1 VLEYAVLLIFGRR
14 IQYLPVYKYYCNNI
28 TVLQYIGWS
37 EIMDFACKEFKVE
50 DVIKCALNLTKADL
64 KVMKYFLNETEQWV
78 DTDSLSKALELDI
91 STIQRSVK
99 KLHEK
104 EIMQRS
110 QQNLDGGGYV
120 FRYKIN
126 SRAKIKNIIMT
137 VVNSWA
143 DRLEQELEKWENGA

>member
-1 VLEYAVLLIFGRR
+1 MI
-14 IQYLPVYKYYCNNI
+14 
-28 TVLQYIGWS
+28 
-37 EIMDFACKEFKVE
+37 DFACKEFKIE

-64 KVMKYFLNETEQWV
+64 KVMKYFLNEKEQWV
-78 DTDSLSKALELDI
+78 DTESLSKILKLDI

-104 EIMQRS
+104 EILQRS

-120 FRYKIN
+120 FKYKVN
-126 SRAKIKNIIMT
+126 ARAKIKNIIMT

-143 DRLEQELEKWENGA
+143 ERLGQELEKWENGG

>member
-1 VLEYAVLLIFGRR
+1 MI
-14 IQYLPVYKYYCNNI
+14 
-28 TVLQYIGWS
+28 
-37 EIMDFACKEFKVE
+37 DFACKEFRVE

-78 DTDSLSKALELDI
+78 DTDSLSKVLKLDI

-104 EIMQRS
+104 EILQRS

-120 FRYKIN
+120 FRYKIH

-143 DRLEQELEKWENGA
+143 DRLGQELEKWENVG

>member
-1 VLEYAVLLIFGRR
+1 MI
-14 IQYLPVYKYYCNNI
+14 
-28 TVLQYIGWS
+28 
-37 EIMDFACKEFKVE
+37 DFACKEFKTE

-64 KVMKYFLNETEQWV
+64 KVMKYFLNEKEQWV
-78 DTDSLSKALELDI
+78 DTDSLSKVLKLDI

-99 KLHEK
+99 KLYEK
-104 EIMQRS
+104 DILQRS

-120 FRYKIN
+120 FKYKIN

-143 DRLEQELEKWENGA
+143 ERLGQELEKWENGG

>member
-1 VLEYAVLLIFGRR
+1 
-14 IQYLPVYKYYCNNI
+14 
-28 TVLQYIGWS
+28 
-37 EIMDFACKEFKVE
+37 MDFACKEFKVE

-64 KVMKYFLNETEQWV
+64 KVMKYFLNESEQWI

-104 EIMQRS
+104 EILQRS

-120 FRYKIN
+120 FIYKIY
-126 SRAKIKNIIMT
+126 SRAKIKNIIMN

-143 DRLEQELEKWENGA
+143 DRLGQELEKWENGG

>member
-1 VLEYAVLLIFGRR
+1 
-14 IQYLPVYKYYCNNI
+14 
-28 TVLQYIGWS
+28 
-37 EIMDFACKEFKVE
+37 MDFACKEFKVE

-78 DTDSLSKALELDI
+78 DSDSLSKALELDI

-99 KLHEK
+99 KLHEN
-104 EIMQRS
+104 EILQRS

-120 FRYKIN
+120 FRYKIY

-143 DRLEQELEKWENGA
+143 DRLGQELEKWENGG

>member
-1 VLEYAVLLIFGRR
+1 MI
-14 IQYLPVYKYYCNNI
+14 
-28 TVLQYIGWS
+28 
-37 EIMDFACKEFKVE
+37 DFACKEFKIE

-64 KVMKYFLNETEQWV
+64 KVMKYFLNEKEQWV
-78 DTDSLSKALELDI
+78 DTDFLSKILKLDI

-104 EIMQRS
+104 EILQRS

-120 FRYKIN
+120 FKYKIN
-126 SRAKIKNIIMT
+126 SRAKIKNIIMA

-143 DRLEQELEKWENGA
+143 DRLGQELEKWENGG